1 MRKKRRIYITEFD
14 YKRLERLIEMLE
26 DTGSRDRRHI
36 ERLDEELRK
45 AEIVDPKNVPPDVIT
60 MNSKVRV
67 QNLESRESSIYHL
80 VFPGEA
86 DPKQNRVSI
95 LAPVGVALIGYRI
108 GDIIEWEV
116 PAGIRKMKIEE
127 IVYQPEASGDYHL

>member
-36 ERLDEELRK
+36 EKLDEELRK